1 MTEEIQKIIVFL
13 KSSNLP
19 EEVKESYISTLES
32 GNMSEEFLD
41 KIEEFIQNDIDI
53 SNREIEN
60 IEKKLEQKK
69 TELSKVK
76 ESNAP
81 KKKALQNKQR
91 KELKEVYNNAITQA
105 NHLAQD
111 YDNTQEATKHK
122 KELNDADEIRQSLGL
137 N

>member
-1 MTEEIQKIIVFL
+1 MTEEIQKIIAFL
-13 KSSNLP
+13 KSSKLP

-53 SNREIEN
+53 SNREIED
-60 IEKKLEQKK
+60 IEKDLEQKK
-69 TELSKVK
+69 SKLAKVK

-81 KKKALQNKQR
+81 KKKSLQDKQR
-91 KELKEVYNNAITQA
+91 KELKEVYDKAITQA

-111 YDNTQEATKHK
+111 YDNTQESTKHQ